1 MESSGGEAAAEWKVA
16 VAIDGSDESLHAL
29 GWGLRNVL
37 SSTAPNKLVLVYARP
52 PPPFMP
58 TTDTSESGGD
68 RRRFHDFE
76 TDFVPHLELPDS
88 GYLFTDE
95 DVATMEQYSQD
106 LEKSVLA
113 KAQAILQPHEHVKVD
128 TKVATGDA
136 REVICDTVER
146 IGADM
151 LVMGSHGY
159 GFVKRALLGSV
170 SDYCVHHAKCPVLIV
185 KRP

>member
-58 TTDTSESGGD
+58 TTDT
-68 RRRFHDFE
+68 
-76 TDFVPHLELPDS
+76 S